1 MFEMLSVGISLGICA
16 VWDWKRR
23 EIPVW
28 MLLAFQAIALGA
40 AIFCSV
46 ETLGS
51 RVAAMGIGI
60 LFFIFS
66 KITDQAIGYADSWI
80 ILSLGI
86 YLGIEKLLLVLFWA
100 SFTAAIVSLV
110 ILWIRKWNRKDTIP
124 FIPFLIM
131 GYAGM
136 ILL

>member
-1 MFEMLSVGISLGICA
+1 MLSVGIGLGICA
-16 VWDWKRR
+16 AWDWKRR

-28 MLLAFQAIALGA
+28 LLLAFQAIALGA
-40 AIFCSV
+40 AIFCSE
-46 ETLGS
+46 ETLES
-51 RVAAMGIGI
+51 RAAAFGLGM
-60 LFFIFS
+60 LFFLFS

-86 YLGIEKLLLVLFWA
+86 YLGIKKLLLVLFVA

-124 FIPFLIM
+124 FIPFLIL
-131 GYAGM
+131 GYTGM